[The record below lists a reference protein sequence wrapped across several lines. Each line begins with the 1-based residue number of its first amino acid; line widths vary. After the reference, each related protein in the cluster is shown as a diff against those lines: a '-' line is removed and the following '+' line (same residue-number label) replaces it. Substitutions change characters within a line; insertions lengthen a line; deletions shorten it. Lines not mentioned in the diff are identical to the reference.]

1 MQTPSAVGR
10 QLAGCVQKGKGKTHL
25 AWPAVE
31 QPDPVTEVTDDSSSV
46 SSEDDFEMPLDMD
59 PVEQSIILDGHTQEM
74 PFTAGQLAAIQ
85 QTVQQFVAKALHSH
99 RSQAVSDTV
108 QPFHSFPSSS
118 SGPQQRRSGAATPLG
133 FQRALEESS
142 GENILLGE
150 YIDFALLQH
159 LVVKVL
165 PWTGRSWT

>member
-59 PVEQSIILDGHTQEM
+59 PVEQSIILDGHTQDLEQQEM

-85 QTVQQFVAKALHSH
+85 QTVQ
-99 RSQAVSDTV
+99 
-108 QPFHSFPSSS
+108 
-118 SGPQQRRSGAATPLG
+118 
-133 FQRALEESS
+133 
-142 GENILLGE
+142 
-150 YIDFALLQH
+150 
-159 LVVKVL
+159 
-165 PWTGRSWT
+165 